1 MALFQ
6 YTCTER
12 SGGHNLM
19 ECDIQNIKKK
29 GIVIDVQKA
38 GLSKTGKWV
47 TLSLFSKWLY
57 FC

>member
-1 MALFQ
+1 
-6 YTCTER
+6 
-12 SGGHNLM
+12 M
-19 ECDIQNIKKK
+19 ECDIQNIKQK

-38 GLSKTGKWV
+38 SLSKTGKWV

>member
-1 MALFQ
+1 M
-6 YTCTER
+6 ER
-12 SGGHNLM
+12 
-19 ECDIQNIKKK
+19 DIQNIKQK

-38 GLSKTGKWV
+38 SLSKTEKWV